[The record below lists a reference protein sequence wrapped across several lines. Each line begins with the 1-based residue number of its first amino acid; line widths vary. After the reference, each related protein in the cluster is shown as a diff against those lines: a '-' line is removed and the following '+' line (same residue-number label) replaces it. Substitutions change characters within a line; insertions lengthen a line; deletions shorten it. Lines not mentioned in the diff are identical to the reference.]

1 MNLHPK
7 VLEIWGRQL
16 WVIRWHKWEFK
27 FSPEDLCDNFH
38 LTGNK
43 MCVSSNYRREYL
55 FFTYIYFPCIL
66 HSWEFENIH
75 GLWGGGERKREEERV
90 LCFLFSTILTGTRVA
105 CGTKPTSPK
114 CLKWSVVWHTCRPTP
129 SNPTLVEVSLQK
141 YVSCPYRDGTAEW
154 VVWLSPWRF
163 THVTRMHTFGP
174 SSR

>member
-1 MNLHPK
+1 MLHSNPPIMNLHPK

-75 GLWGGGERKREEERV
+75 GLWEGGERKREGERV
-90 LCFLFSTILTGTRVA
+90 LCFLFSTILTGTLVA

-114 CLKWSVVWHTCRPTP
+114 CLRGYCTSY
-129 SNPTLVEVSLQK
+129 QK
-141 YVSCPYRDGTAEW
+141 LACFVPY
-154 VVWLSPWRF
+154 LKIIKIF
-163 THVTRMHTFGP
+163 LKNKLCIL
-174 SSR
+174 